1 MTIFFVAI
9 MVAMP
14 TIVSAD
20 SPPQAQAGGNAN
32 AGQDS
37 SAEWTYTVGPV
48 TIDTSAGAMVGSYG
62 ATITGLVSLS
72 FLIYVTSGVLFIVG
86 TLLVR
91 RAFRG

>member
-1 MTIFFVAI
+1 MTIYFVAI

-20 SPPQAQAGGNAN
+20 SPPQAQAGGKAT

-48 TIDTSAGAMVGSYG
+48 TADTSAWAMGGSYG
-62 ATITGLVSLS
+62 ATITGIVSLS
-72 FLIYVTSGVLFIVG
+72 SLIYVIVGVLFIVG
-86 TLLVR
+86 ALLVR
-91 RAFRG
+91 LAFRG